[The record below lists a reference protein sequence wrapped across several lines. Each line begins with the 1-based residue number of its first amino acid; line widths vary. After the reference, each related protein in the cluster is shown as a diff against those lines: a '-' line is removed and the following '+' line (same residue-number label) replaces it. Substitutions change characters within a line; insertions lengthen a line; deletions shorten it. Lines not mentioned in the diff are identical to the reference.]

1 MIKYKVYLVIERK
14 GNNTTY
20 KLGILEENKIEIHSR
35 NLISAN
41 LLYVLTTNKHFSKY
55 KIKTKLIENEIH
67 KYSNILNKYPN
78 GDIRIEVPIK

>member
-14 GNNTTY
+14 RNNTTY

-41 LLYVLTTNKHFSKY
+41 LLYALTTNKHFSKY
-55 KIKTKLIENEIH
+55 KIKTKLIENEIN